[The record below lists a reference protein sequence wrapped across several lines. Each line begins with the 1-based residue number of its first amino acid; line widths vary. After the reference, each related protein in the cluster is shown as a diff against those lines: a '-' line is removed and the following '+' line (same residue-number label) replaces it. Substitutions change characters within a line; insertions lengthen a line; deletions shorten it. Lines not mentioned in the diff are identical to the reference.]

1 MGMRHEAGMGMRK
14 PERYGDQRHKPRSRE
29 EKHMDRQARPK
40 GSQAK
45 TSAPRY
51 GRNKFHGQGAG
62 ESSHPTS
69 RRPGHIAPYSELL
82 GEKDTVGVLE
92 EAGLTPPLLVLL
104 PLLLPLFVFKFEPNE
119 PALDPRVDNGPTEDV
134 SEGTCLQ
141 RPYLDPGT
149 PGRSGSSRCPGFS
162 VSLVPDQPKLLSPGL
177 GRLPDRRDIA
187 VKKLSQ
193 ASKQGKNEF
202 VNEATLLAKVQ
213 QRNVEISGV
222 IARTKMMTSFW
233 SMKSNTRSEIDW
245 KQRFEIITCIARGL
259 LYLHEDAPN
268 CILHMDINTGNIL
281 LDEKWVPKIAD
292 FGMARISLEDAT
304 HVNTR
309 VAGTNGQK
317 NSSFSV
323 RHPDQTLLEWNNL
336 LGDFCVQAIRAQ
348 FYGMIG
354 RRRQLVMVYSLALI
368 VDEPG
373 GQGLL
378 VYGEGRR
385 SSGSAI
391 DGPDSREHEAS
402 ICFDE
407 HGMFLS
413 VSWRSWPGPV
423 CGVVGVLQRA

>member
-1 MGMRHEAGMGMRK
+1 MDEPAADVDRGSLPSAEV
-14 PERYGDQRHKPRSRE
+14 DQRGAVSSTNPAASQRDLRLSASHTI
-29 EKHMDRQARPK
+29 RQTRGRPK
-40 GSQAK
+40 RTITARGFFVREVEFWSDG
-45 TSAPRY
+45 PRTM
-51 GRNKFHGQGAG
+51 GA
-62 ESSHPTS
+62 
-69 RRPGHIAPYSELL
+69 
-82 GEKDTVGVLE
+82 VGVLE

-202 VNEATLLAKVQ
+202 VNEAKLLAKVQ

-292 FGMARISLEDAT
+292 FGMARISHEDAT

-373 GQGLL
+373 G
-378 VYGEGRR
+378 
-385 SSGSAI
+385 SCS
-391 DGPDSREHEAS
+391 
-402 ICFDE
+402 
-407 HGMFLS
+407 
-413 VSWRSWPGPV
+413 
-423 CGVVGVLQRA
+423 